1 MTFIAVDDR
10 PRALSALEDAIKT
23 AEPQARVVACASG
36 EEALRF
42 ASECPVDVAFI
53 DIDMPE
59 MDGITLAKRLKLR
72 NPRINIIFAT
82 GFREYTGEA
91 IDLQASG
98 YLMKPITLEKVREE
112 LENLR
117 HPLPVSSEG
126 KRVRFQ
132 CFGIFEVFIDQKA
145 VRFRYDKTREIL
157 AFLVDHRALC
167 DNRQIISAL
176 WEKDVSGSYFR
187 TLRKDLLD
195 TFRQLGCEDIFIQ
208 QWGRLGI
215 VPEKVS
221 CDFYDWMAG
230 RPEALNAYLGK
241 YMSQYEWAEL
251 TNAWL
256 EKRESRF

>member
-10 PRALSALEDAIKT
+10 PRALSALKDAIE
-23 AEPQARVVACASG
+23 AAAPQARVVACASG
-36 EEALRF
+36 EEALRN
-42 ASECPVDVAFI
+42 ACECPVDVAFI

-91 IDLQASG
+91 IDLRASG
-98 YLMKPITLEKVREE
+98 YLMKPITPEKVREE

-132 CFGIFEVFIDQKA
+132 CFGNFEVFIDQKA

-157 AFLVDHRALC
+157 AFLVDHRAPC

-176 WEKDVSGSYFR
+176 WESDVSGSYFR

-195 TFRQLGCEDIFIQ
+195 TFRQAGCEDIFVQ

-256 EKRESRF
+256 EKRESRL